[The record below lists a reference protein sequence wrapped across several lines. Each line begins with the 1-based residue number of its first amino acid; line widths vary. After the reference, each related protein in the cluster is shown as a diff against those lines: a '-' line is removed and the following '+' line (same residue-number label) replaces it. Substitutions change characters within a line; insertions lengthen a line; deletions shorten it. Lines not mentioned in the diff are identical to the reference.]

1 MRLDSGHPWVV
12 EVAFPLSLAVSIVD
26 AEVRLPWSQK

>member
-12 EVAFPLSLAVSIVD
+12 EVAFPLSGAVSIVD
-26 AEVRLPWSQK
+26 AEARLPGPQK